1 MIWRVVHRLERH
13 DGARGGLAR
22 RARALTGFALLLLAP
37 CAGSAASAAQTHAT
51 ATRHAPKLEDL
62 PGIAGRLREA
72 LAGVPTSE
80 VEEFARQVYFEAG
93 CPRPQL
99 AGVAWPA
106 LLADLG
112 AILREVGIAP
122 NVKAY
127 LDLQEAYFVAST
139 LGQRASAL
147 EIIQRALREAPAH
160 AEDRADLAFLAANLE
175 SEEEHWS
182 EMREYLQLAEE
193 ALPDAKPGS
202 GIDLRV
208 NAGWARLWI
217 QFALP
222 ELARPRVEA
231 ELACARQL
239 GTPWARSLARID
251 QLQLLN
257 SEEDY
262 EALDRMGDEL
272 FCEDWWS
279 SASPQDQGSALLI
292 VAAGWLT
299 REHDELVP
307 RGEAEWR
314 LDQLRGAGR
323 VSNDLRGWVL
333 RHAASCAA
341 DGADGP
347 RARALCAELACELR
361 ANEAPADYVPP
372 GRLGS
377 ALIALEARLELA
389 GSVGA
394 PDRVERLR
402 PHLERLHRS
411 WDEFLAHWAQAPL
424 RSGGLPYLFIAE
436 HHQVI
441 QELIELQIAVEGEEV
456 GTRRGLVDLL
466 QAQVLGTLSRRLQSA
481 SVTIEDV
488 QRALC
493 PEGAGVLLYFPSRD
507 RSFVFAI
514 DARGVRLFRLPPAHQ
529 LRQPCRALALAV
541 QEAVHSH
548 QGLDEPEL
556 RDAAAALAR
565 DVVPED
571 LARWIEG
578 WSTVRVIGADD
589 VGYLPFELLPAP
601 NGGTRGARQ
610 AISYCASLPLAVA
623 LERAAAKPF
632 AGGSRLVIAPDSD
645 EPGMGLVIEA
655 AEREAL
661 ESMLPAPKVV
671 SDGPRADTRA
681 LALAPGDSVA
691 LLHVLAH
698 GRQDRTRERRTGC
711 DSPTAWRGPRMSR
724 LSPRR
729 RSCCS
734 RPAKRDA
741 RPCAAATVD
750 AATSPRPSW
759 SQVRATSCCPPA
771 ISSSRARC
779 ARRRWRCSTWPR
791 ASARPK
797 RSARRVRNWPSAI
810 RWRRCRRISCTWS
823 ARDRR
828 GSRRAREPPAARAGS
843 PPASCRPCSPASL
856 PYCGSP
862 CVVAARMARAA
873 QSIDRAARS
882 RIRGRTALPQGDD
895 DEPGGVGGGGGR
907 MMPPVVVEPA
917 KTMCDSPISRSIWPV
932 QDG

>member
-1 MIWRVVHRLERH
+1 M
-13 DGARGGLAR
+13 AR

-231 ELACARQL
+231 ELACARRL

-333 RHAASCAA
+333 RHAASSAA
-341 DGADGP
+341 DGADWP
-347 RARALCAELACELR
+347 RARALCAELAC
-361 ANEAPADYVPP
+361 
-372 GRLGS
+372 
-377 ALIALEARLELA
+377 ELA

-698 GRQDRTRERRTGC
+698 GRQDRTRERPGGLRLANGVAWAEDVEAQPSPPLVLLTACEAGRAPLRRGDGGRSDLAAAFLVAGARCVVLPAC
-711 DSPTAWRGPRMSR
+711 DLELEGTLRAAPLALQHLAAGECAAEALRATREELAERDPVAALQAHLLHVVGAGSTRLAAREGAAGGTRG
-724 LSPRR
+724 LSSGLVPALLACVAAVLWFAVRR
-729 RSCCS
+729 R
-734 RPAKRDA
+734 RAKGA
-741 RPCAAATVD
+741 SGAVD
-750 AATSPRPSW
+750 
-759 SQVRATSCCPPA
+759 
-771 ISSSRARC
+771 
-779 ARRRWRCSTWPR
+779 
-791 ASARPK
+791 
-797 RSARRVRNWPSAI
+797 
-810 RWRRCRRISCTWS
+810 
-823 ARDRR
+823 
-828 GSRRAREPPAARAGS
+828 
-843 PPASCRPCSPASL
+843 
-856 PYCGSP
+856 
-862 CVVAARMARAA
+862 
-873 QSIDRAARS
+873 
-882 RIRGRTALPQGDD
+882 
-895 DEPGGVGGGGGR
+895 
-907 MMPPVVVEPA
+907 
-917 KTMCDSPISRSIWPV
+917 
-932 QDG
+932 